1 MLNNNGKLIIFS
13 APSGAGKSTLIKEII
28 KNSSN
33 DIELSVSATTR
44 NARKGEKHGIDY
56 FFITEDEF
64 NGLKKKDSF
73 IEFALVH
80 GHQYGTLKSYVDEK
94 IRKGVNIILDID
106 VQGFKQIKDSVNY
119 DSSIFILPPSL
130 EELRSRLI
138 QRGHDSNEKIEE
150 RLKNAEIELTHAGIF
165 DYIVLNDDFDRALKE
180 LSTIIFN
187 GKIEIDSEKNL
198 NLLSELLDKS
208 TN

>member
-1 MLNNNGKLIIFS
+1 MKKIQLRKNIQKL
-13 APSGAGKSTLIKEII
+13 PMIK
-28 KNSSN
+28 KMN
-33 DIELSVSATTR
+33 
-44 NARKGEKHGIDY
+44 KIDDQNT
-56 FFITEDEF
+56 IT
-64 NGLKKKDSF
+64 
-73 IEFALVH
+73 
-80 GHQYGTLKSYVDEK
+80 GHLT
-94 IRKGVNIILDID
+94 
-106 VQGFKQIKDSVNY
+106 
-119 DSSIFILPPSL
+119 
-130 EELRSRLI
+130 ELRSRLI

-150 RLKNAEIELTHAGIF
+150 RLKNAEIELTHAEIF